1 MVASDHRA
9 LDAVGV
15 HQEAGARVH
24 LVLAV
29 EVGVHLGV
37 WCQELHN
44 DYMILRNIVTIL

>member
-1 MVASDHRA
+1 MVTGQHRA
-9 LDAVGV
+9 LEAIGV

-29 EVGVHLGV
+29 KVGVHLGV
-37 WCQELHN
+37 WCQELHD